1 MLKQILIRNFVL
13 VDEVVLVLDPG
24 LNVLT
29 GETGAGKSIVVD
41 AVGFLLGGRA
51 DRDLIRTGCD
61 KAYVEGIFDVRT
73 LPRVGELLARYELEP
88 DEIGELMLS
97 RELSASG
104 RSTCRIMGVAV
115 PLGALKQV
123 AEHLMD
129 IHGQHDHQRLL
140 NESTHLEYLDTFGS
154 AQHAQALLR
163 LKDAYTQYAEADRA
177 FQALHARSVERAER
191 MALLTLQ
198 QQELSAAKLVPGE
211 EEELTRARDLL
222 RNADKVRSALETTY
236 NHLYGADR
244 ARETALYLVRAAA
257 DALAPIAALG
267 EEYAQL
273 KERLDSAY
281 YEIEDTALTA
291 RSLLDGV
298 EAGGRT
304 LEQTEERLD
313 LLRRLGR
320 KYGATV
326 DDMLSALKR
335 IEEELEQFATM
346 DDTLTVL
353 EDKRTQALAR
363 YRAEADK
370 VSRSRAQMAL
380 ALGERIEQQLAELNM
395 KGTKIR
401 VMVNREEGRIAR
413 DGFDSVQIWM
423 APNAGEPPRA
433 LARIASGGELSR
445 VMLALKS
452 ISAEK
457 SEIPA
462 MVFDEIDTGI
472 SGHTAQAVAEKLW
485 DTARYRQVLCVTHLQ
500 QIACMA
506 SRHFLVEKG
515 EENGRTTGHVHILE
529 NAAREQEIA
538 RMLGGVREGRDSS
551 LQHAQAML
559 QDALAY
565 RKRNGGRG
573 QAY

>member
-51 DRDLIRTGCD
+51 DRDLIRTGYD
-61 KAYVEGIFDVRT
+61 KALCGGYFYVRT
-73 LPRVGELLARYELEP
+73 LPQVEELLAQYELEP
-88 DEIGELMLS
+88 DEMGELMLS

-154 AQHAQALLR
+154 AQHAQALLK
-163 LKDAYTQYAEADRA
+163 LKDTYTQYAEADRA
-177 FQALHARSVERAER
+177 FQTLHARSVERAER

-198 QQELSAAKLVPGE
+198 QQELAAAKLVPGE

-222 RNADKVRSALETTY
+222 RNADKVRSALETAY

-281 YEIEDTALTA
+281 YEIED
-291 RSLLDGV
+291 
-298 EAGGRT
+298 
-304 LEQTEERLD
+304 
-313 LLRRLGR
+313 RR
-320 KYGATV
+320 
-326 DDMLSALKR
+326 
-335 IEEELEQFATM
+335 
-346 DDTLTVL
+346 
-353 EDKRTQALAR
+353 
-363 YRAEADK
+363 
-370 VSRSRAQMAL
+370 
-380 ALGERIEQQLAELNM
+380 
-395 KGTKIR
+395 
-401 VMVNREEGRIAR
+401 
-413 DGFDSVQIWM
+413 
-423 APNAGEPPRA
+423 
-433 LARIASGGELSR
+433 
-445 VMLALKS
+445 
-452 ISAEK
+452 
-457 SEIPA
+457 
-462 MVFDEIDTGI
+462 
-472 SGHTAQAVAEKLW
+472 
-485 DTARYRQVLCVTHLQ
+485 
-500 QIACMA
+500 
-506 SRHFLVEKG
+506 
-515 EENGRTTGHVHILE
+515 
-529 NAAREQEIA
+529 
-538 RMLGGVREGRDSS
+538 
-551 LQHAQAML
+551 
-559 QDALAY
+559 
-565 RKRNGGRG
+565 
-573 QAY
+573 